1 MFTIGGKCPGQMRAN
16 VWLLPRTCLRVPPI
30 ISACA
35 SERGACPPEG
45 VNTSCASRPPHRGS
59 AATRRMSTDDS
70 PSYVFSTSITA
81 RLVFDVFC
89 MYVLKNDALPERFL
103 TRVITVAMH
112 APSCRRI
119 VIVLLTRAYV
129 TMRNQQCLGK
139 PRWSVCPS
147 QGLTPNVSGR
157 RLSIKVGLRKFRHS
171 RRFGAGVNLLF
182 VICLSQVRV
191 LLKRLTT
198 R

>member
-1 MFTIGGKCPGQMRAN
+1 MIDASAP
-16 VWLLPRTCLRVPPI
+16 PRVC
-30 ISACA
+30 
-35 SERGACPPEG
+35 
-45 VNTSCASRPPHRGS
+45 
-59 AATRRMSTDDS
+59 RMPTDDS